1 MSTTSSRAVLTTP
14 SPASTQTAG
23 GARGRRLSQRRLR
36 RPALGLLGIATFLL
50 VWQAATSALHLD
62 RNTIP
67 GPVVVFAK
75 LVDLLRSPALW
86 TDMRITMTA
95 WAIGVGT
102 AVLTAAAIGLLLG
115 SNRFLRRGTRS
126 TIEFI
131 RPIPSVALI
140 PVVVLLF
147 GFEITSTVVLVI
159 KAAFWPTL
167 IQTMYGVIDV
177 DPVASETARS
187 YRFGPIARARYVV
200 LPTALPYMLTGIRLS
215 CAIGLILAITAEL
228 VIPAP
233 GLGSQIGLAEASGA
247 TDQLY
252 ALIVITGGIGVLLN
266 VGVRQV
272 EKRLLR
278 WHASVRRDVPL

>member
-1 MSTTSSRAVLTTP
+1 MTTTSSKALLATPPRA
-14 SPASTQTAG
+14 SAPARAPQRERLDST
-23 GARGRRLSQRRLR
+23 RLR
-36 RPALGLLGIATFLL
+36 RPFLGLLGVAIFVL
-50 VWQAATSALHLD
+50 VWQVATSVLALDPNLL
-62 RNTIP
+62 P
-67 GPVVVFAK
+67 GPVVVLAK
-75 LVDLLRSPALW
+75 VVDLLARPALW
-86 TDMRITMTA
+86 TDLRITMTA

-102 AVLTAAAIGLLLG
+102 AVVAAVGLGLLLG
-115 SNRFLRRGTRS
+115 SNTFLRRATRS

-159 KAAFWPTL
+159 KAALWPTL
-167 IQTMYGVIDV
+167 IQTMYGVVDV

-187 YRFGPIARARYVV
+187 YRFGPFARARYVV

-247 TDQLY
+247 SDQLY
-252 ALIVITGGIGVLLN
+252 ALIVITGAIGVLLN

-272 EKRLLR
+272 EKRVLH